1 MRPAVCSMPVGQAE
15 LDVGDR
21 APDTDPLLS
30 RVLGGLGADPVHP
43 DDLAAALGVE
53 MATLAAALTALQLRG
68 AITDV
73 CGGRVART
81 F

>member
-1 MRPAVCSMPVGQAE
+1 MTAEPAARPE
-15 LDVGDR
+15 LDVSERVPFTSDSSLG
-21 APDTDPLLS
+21 
-30 RVLGGLGADPVHP
+30 RVLAELGVDPVHP
-43 DDLAAALGVE
+43 DDLAAALGLD
-53 MATLAAALTALQLRG
+53 MATLAVALTTLQLRG